1 MKTPG
6 LVRALIVDDSV
17 TARVALKV
25 ALAGD
30 PAVLV
35 VGEAE
40 TGDEALRLAHRLKPD
55 IVLMD
60 VYLRG
65 QNGLDVAAELM
76 SASPC
81 PILAVT
87 AANPSDPALVFR
99 GMDVGVLDICL
110 KPPAPTSPGYEDARR
125 RLTRLVKVLAE
136 VPVVTRP
143 ARTSSSP
150 TPPPRAAEPGVPGL
164 VLLGASTGGPP
175 ALREILSLL
184 PSPFPLPVVVVQHL
198 TAGFGPGFVAWLS
211 EASGHAV
218 SLVQRPETLAP
229 GRVYV
234 AADDRHARVSAQ
246 AVLPDDA
253 PPRRYQ
259 RPSVDVLFTSAA
271 EAFRGPVAAALLT
284 GMGSDGA
291 EGLLALR
298 RAGALTLAQSPE
310 TCVVPSMP
318 AEAIALGA
326 AAQVLP
332 IAAIAGALRQ
342 YAATVTSAASSP

>member
-17 TARVALKV
+17 TARVALKA
-25 ALAGD
+25 ALASD
-30 PAVLV
+30 PSVLV

-40 TGDEALRLAHRLKPD
+40 TGDEALRLARRLAPD

-65 QNGLDVAAELM
+65 QSGLDVAEELM
-76 SASPC
+76 RSAPC

-110 KPPAPTSPGYEDARR
+110 KPPAPASAGYEDARR
-125 RLTRLVKVLAE
+125 RLTRLVKVLAA
-136 VPVVTRP
+136 VPVVTRTARPTSAPRP
-143 ARTSSSP
+143 APS
-150 TPPPRAAEPGVPGL
+150 EPQVPGL

-175 ALREILSLL
+175 VLREILSLL
-184 PSPFPLPVVVVQHL
+184 PAPFPLPVVVVQHL
-198 TAGFGPGFVAWLS
+198 TAGFGAGFAAWLG
-211 EASGHAV
+211 ETSGHAV
-218 SLVQRPETLAP
+218 TLVKHAELLVP

-234 AADDRHARVSAQ
+234 ADDDRHARVSAQ
-246 AVLPDDA
+246 VVLPDDG
-253 PPRRYQ
+253 PPLRYQ
-259 RPSVDVLFTSAA
+259 RPSVDVLFTSVAQ
-271 EAFRGPVAAALLT
+271 AFRGPVVAALLT

-298 RAGALTLAQSPE
+298 RAGAVTLAQSPE

-318 AEAIALGA
+318 SEAVALGA
-326 AAQVLP
+326 AEQVLP
-332 IAAIAGALRQ
+332 PAAIAGALRQ
-342 YAATVTSAASSP
+342 HAASVAARRGAS

>member
-17 TARVALKV
+17 TARVALKG

-30 PAVLV
+30 PGVLV

-40 TGDEALRLAHRLKPD
+40 TGDEALRLARRLAPD

-65 QNGLDVAAELM
+65 QSGLDVAAELM
-76 SASPC
+76 STTPC

-125 RLTRLVKVLAE
+125 KLTRLVKVLAG
-136 VPVVTRP
+136 VPVVTRT
-143 ARTSSSP
+143 ARTSSP
-150 TPPPRAAEPGVPGL
+150 TPPPRAEEPGAPGL

-175 ALREILSLL
+175 VLREILSLL
-184 PSPFPLPVVVVQHL
+184 PAPFPLPVVVVQHL
-198 TAGFGPGFVAWLS
+198 TAGFGAGFAAWLG
-211 EASGHAV
+211 EASGHPV
-218 SLVQRPETLAP
+218 TLVQRAETLAP
-229 GRVYV
+229 GRVYI
-234 AADDRHARVSAQ
+234 AADDRHARVAAQ

-253 PPRRYQ
+253 PPLRYQ

-271 EAFRGPVAAALLT
+271 DSYRGPVAAALLT

-318 AEAIALGA
+318 SEAIALGA
-326 AAQVLP
+326 AMQVLTP
-332 IAAIAGALRQ
+332 AAIAGALRQ
-342 YAATVTSAASSP
+342 HAASVAPPRRP